1 MEEAMSR
8 FTGGCKGSGRQAA
21 RSFVHGFGNTNCML
35 QSPTKRKE
43 VKYWIV
49 DESLTENLD
58 PVFFMISSS
67 LELKDEFEVVLLQ
80 FEHLCSGL
88 A

>member
-1 MEEAMSR
+1 
-8 FTGGCKGSGRQAA
+8 
-21 RSFVHGFGNTNCML
+21 ML